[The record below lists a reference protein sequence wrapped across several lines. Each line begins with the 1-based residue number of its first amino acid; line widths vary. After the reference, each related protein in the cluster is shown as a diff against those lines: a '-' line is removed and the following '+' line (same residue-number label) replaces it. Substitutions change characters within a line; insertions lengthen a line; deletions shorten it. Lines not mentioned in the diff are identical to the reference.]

1 MALPEFELHRPTT
14 IEEATE
20 LLDHHG
26 DEAAIHCGGTELLL
40 VMKMGYAPFS
50 QLVDIKHIAELSGI
64 SDDGDLWI
72 GANTT
77 HHRIE
82 QHPGVRARWAGL
94 AGMAA
99 SIGNRRV
106 RNVGTIGGNLCFS
119 EPHSDP
125 ATALLA
131 AGASLE
137 CRRGGEPTR
146 SIPMA
151 DFVVGPFQTA
161 LRAGEV
167 LVGIRVPPL
176 ADGAVLIHR
185 KITFHERAA
194 ATVTVTCSVTDNRID
209 HLRLAVGAVGVRP
222 ALVEEAGELVGEAPV
237 DSLPP
242 AVLDALGEAAVAAG
256 RPVSDSYGGAEYRAH
271 LLRVLVRRALADATD
286 ELGGT
291 R

>member
-1 MALPEFELHRPTT
+1 MALPQFELHRPTT

-26 DEAAIHCGGTELLL
+26 DEAIIHCGGTELLL
-40 VMKMGYAPFS
+40 VMKLGYAPYS
-50 QLVDIKHIAELSGI
+50 QLIDIKHIAELRGVV
-64 SDDGDLWI
+64 DDGDLWI

-82 QHPGVRARWAGL
+82 QHPGIRARWAGL

-131 AGASLE
+131 ADASLE
-137 CRRGGEPTR
+137 CRRGGEPART
-146 SIPMA
+146 IPMA

-161 LRAGEV
+161 LRPGEI
-167 LVGIRVPPL
+167 LVGVRVPPL
-176 ADGAVLIHR
+176 ADGAVLVHR

-194 ATVTVTCSVTDNRID
+194 ATVTVSCGVSDNRLE

-222 ALVEEAGELVGEAPV
+222 GLVPEASDLLV
-237 DSLPP
+237 DSPADALSS
-242 AVLDALGEAAVAAG
+242 AVLDSLGEAAVAAG
-256 RPVSDSYGGAEYRAH
+256 QPVSDGYGSAPYRAH
-271 LLRVLVRRALADATD
+271 LLRVLVRRAVADAID
-286 ELGGT
+286 ELRGAQ
-291 R
+291 